1 MKILSFILITILAL
15 SSFASEKKF
24 GTGADFSEAKPMSEI
39 MKNPE
44 AHIGKEVTVSGTIVD
59 VCAKRGCWVQLTSD
73 YKDEKVRVKVKDGE
87 IIFPLDSR
95 GKKAAAKG
103 EFKKLDMDLE
113 QTKKYLEHI
122 AEENKK
128 KFDPA
133 SVKEPMVVYQV
144 QATGAV
150 VQD

>member
-1 MKILSFILITILAL
+1 MKSLIFMLITVFAL
-15 SSFASEKKF
+15 GSFAAEKKY
-24 GTGADFSEAKPMSEI
+24 GTGADFSKAVPMSEI
-39 MKNPE
+39 MKSPE
-44 AHIGKEVTVSGTIVD
+44 AYIGKEVTVSGKIVD
-59 VCAKRGCWVQLTSD
+59 VCEKRGCWVQLTSD
-73 YKDEKVRVKVKDGE
+73 VQDERVRVKVKDGE

-95 GKKAAAKG
+95 GKKAAARG

-150 VQD
+150 IQD

>member
-1 MKILSFILITILAL
+1 MKSLIFMLITVFAL
-15 SSFASEKKF
+15 DSFAAEQKY
-24 GTGADFSEAKPMSEI
+24 GTGADFSKAVPMSEI
-39 MKNPE
+39 MKSPE
-44 AHIGKEVTVSGTIVD
+44 AYIGKEVTVSGKIVD
-59 VCAKRGCWVQLTSD
+59 VCEKRGCWVQLTSD
-73 YKDEKVRVKVKDGE
+73 VQDERVRVKVKDGE

-95 GKKAAAKG
+95 GKKAAARG

-150 VQD
+150 IQD

>member
-1 MKILSFILITILAL
+1 MRSLIFVLVTV
-15 SSFASEKKF
+15 FAMGAFAGKKF
-24 GTGADFSEAKPMSEI
+24 GAGAKFSDAIPMSKI
-39 MKNPE
+39 MKTPE
-44 AHIGKEVTVSGTIVD
+44 SYVGKEVTVSGVIVD
-59 VCAKRGCWVQLTSD
+59 VCAKRGCWMQLTTD
-73 YKDEKVRVKVKDGE
+73 YQSEKVRIKVNDGE
-87 IIFPLDSR
+87 MVFPLESR

-103 EFKKLDMDLE
+103 EFKKMTLSLE
-113 QTKKYLEHI
+113 QTKSFLQHQ

-150 VQD
+150 IEE

>member
-1 MKILSFILITILAL
+1 MKSLVFALITVFAL
-15 SSFASEKKF
+15 SSFAEQKF
-24 GTGADFSEAKPMSEI
+24 GVGAKFADAVPMTTI

-44 AHIGKEVTVSGTIVD
+44 SYVGKEVTVTGTIVD
-59 VCAKRGCWVQLTSD
+59 VCAKRGCWMQLTSD
-73 YKDEKVRVKVKDGE
+73 YKNEKVRIKVNDGE
-87 IIFPLDSR
+87 MVFPLDAR

-103 EFKKLDMDLE
+103 TFKKMELTLE
-113 QTKKYLEHI
+113 QTKSHLQHI

-133 SVKEPMVVYQV
+133 SVKEAMVVYQV

-150 VQD
+150 IE

>member
-1 MKILSFILITILAL
+1 MRSLLFVLVTVFVLGA
-15 SSFASEKKF
+15 FAEKKF
-24 GTGADFSEAKPMSEI
+24 GAGAQFSDAVPMSKI

-44 AHIGKEVTVSGTIVD
+44 SYVGKEVTVSGLIVD
-59 VCAKRGCWVQLTSD
+59 VCAKRGCWMQLTTD
-73 YKDEKVRVKVKDGE
+73 YQSEKVRIKVNDGE
-87 IIFPLDSR
+87 MVFPLESR

-103 EFKKLDMDLE
+103 EFKKMTLTLE
-113 QTKKYLEHI
+113 QTKSFLQHQ

-150 VQD
+150 IEE

>member
-1 MKILSFILITILAL
+1 MKSLIFVLVTVFAMGALA
-15 SSFASEKKF
+15 EKKF
-24 GTGADFSEAKPMSEI
+24 GAGAKFSDAIPMSKI
-39 MKNPE
+39 MKTPE
-44 AHIGKEVTVSGTIVD
+44 AYVGKEVTVSGLIVD
-59 VCAKRGCWVQLTSD
+59 VCAKRGCWMQLTTD
-73 YKDEKVRVKVKDGE
+73 YQSEKVRIKVNDGE
-87 IIFPLDSR
+87 MVFPLESR

-103 EFKKLDMDLE
+103 EFKKMTLTLE
-113 QTKKYLEHI
+113 QTKSFLEHQ

-150 VQD
+150 IEE

>member
-1 MKILSFILITILAL
+1 MKKLIFAAFTICAL
-15 SSFASEKKF
+15 NAFAEAKF
-24 GTGADFSEAKPMSEI
+24 GGGAKFTEAIPMSTI

-44 AHIGKEVTVSGTIVD
+44 SYVGKEVTVSGTIVD
-59 VCAKRGCWVQLTSD
+59 VCAKRGCWMQLSTD
-73 YKDEKVRVKVKDGE
+73 VKNEKVKIKVNDGE
-87 IIFPLDSR
+87 MVFPLESR

-103 EFKKLDMDLE
+103 QFKKMNLTLE
-113 QTKKYLEHI
+113 QTKSYLEHV

-133 SVKEPMVVYQV
+133 SVKEAIVVYQV

-150 VQD
+150 IEGQ

>member
-1 MKILSFILITILAL
+1 MKSLIFALVTVFTISAH
-15 SSFASEKKF
+15 AAEKKF
-24 GTGADFSEAKPMSEI
+24 GVGAKFSDAVPMSTI
-39 MKNPE
+39 MKTPE
-44 AHIGKEVTVSGTIVD
+44 AYVGKEVTVSGTILD
-59 VCAKRGCWVQLTSD
+59 VCAKRGCWMQLTTD
-73 YKDEKVRVKVKDGE
+73 VKNEKVRVKVNDGE
-87 IIFPLDSR
+87 IVFPLEAR

-103 EFKKLDMDLE
+103 EFKKMNLTLE
-113 QTKKYLEHI
+113 QTKAHLEHI

-150 VQD
+150 IEE